1 LFLLNMNSRIYCAGM
16 AMATPFAAATL
27 PYPWLLL
34 SLMVSIPFVIHLVR
48 YGIRLPKAG
57 DIPAVVWPVLLLG
70 LFHFC
75 GLWRGQ
81 TPFGVRVLVDTG
93 IVAAAVVVFLLG
105 HTEGDAPEEMLRGFF
120 SALVPFTV
128 VIAVIGLIKAALLE
142 GGYLLGFL
150 HALYPDHYPPG
161 TSLRGDYN
169 LFSLSML
176 IGGLG
181 LVSRIV
187 NENARSRNL
196 ALGYFTLAL
205 VLTAGILAG
214 SRRFLLIS
222 LLIPA
227 LWFTAGILV
236 FPKRLLVERVILPMA
251 VVACAVGLLAGNW
264 LVNVPAPL
272 HKYKVL
278 YLFPG
283 SMENAVQKRP
293 SEKMSPAAEERAAAP
308 EGIYKDQ
315 DKQTVGRT
323 DLSSE
328 REVAAKQTLRT
339 EQRRV
344 EKGVEP
350 VAEAEKTGTV
360 MPVHPAEMLGT
371 LQRDQVYGLDS
382 RVDRWQ
388 LALDLLAQGAWLG
401 GMGFAYHEVFSCRF
415 AACSFL
421 DYPHF
426 PILSEWL
433 IGGVAGA
440 VVAVAIY
447 FLLFRSIW
455 RSGRVG
461 LTSGSSAIALAVVP
475 YSLLSGDTLFSIP
488 QFIIV
493 CLLAQIHPA
502 SGKNAVRDAV
512 AR

>member
-1 LFLLNMNSRIYCAGM
+1 M

-27 PYPWLLL
+27 PYPWFLL
-34 SLMVSIPFVIHLVR
+34 SLIVSIPFVLHLVR
-48 YGIRLPKAG
+48 HGILFPKAG
-57 DIPAVVWPVLLLG
+57 DIPAVVWLVLLLG

-81 TPFGVRVLVDTG
+81 TPFGQRVLVDTG
-93 IVAAAVVVFLLG
+93 IVASGVLVFLLG
-105 HTEGDAPEEMLRGFF
+105 LTGGDAPEEMLRGFF

-142 GGYLLGFL
+142 GGYQLGFL
-150 HALYPDHYPPG
+150 LALYPDQYPPG

-181 LVSRIV
+181 LVRRIV
-187 NENARSRNL
+187 NEDARSRNL

-214 SRRFLLIS
+214 SRRFLLVS

-227 LWFTAGILV
+227 MWFTAGILV
-236 FPKRLLVERVILPMA
+236 FSKRRLVKKVLLPMA

-272 HKYKVL
+272 HKYEVL
-278 YLFPG
+278 YLFPA
-283 SMENAVQKRP
+283 SAENAVQKRP
-293 SEKMSPAAEERAAAP
+293 SEKMSPAAEERAATP
-308 EGIYKDQ
+308 EGISKDQ
-315 DKQTVGRT
+315 DKQIVGRT

-328 REVAAKQTLRT
+328 REAAAKQTLRT

-371 LQRDQVYGLDS
+371 LQRDQAYGLDS

-388 LALDLLAQGAWLG
+388 VALDLLAHGAWLG

-426 PILSEWL
+426 PILSERL
-433 IGGVAGA
+433 ISGIAGT

-461 LTSGSSAIALAVVP
+461 WTSGSSAIALAVVP
-475 YSLLSGDTLFSIP
+475 YALLSGDTLFSMP
-488 QFIIV
+488 QFIMV
-493 CLLAQIHPA
+493 CLLAQSQAGSGAPA
-502 SGKNAVRDAV
+502 IGHNQER
-512 AR
+512 